1 MEQKR
6 SSYTED
12 EEFCKSGEEANWE
25 GMKSRSFS
33 NLNFFS
39 RRTITIYLCEIEPG
53 YQIYPGEWIIR
64 FSNI

>member
-25 GMKSRSFS
+25 GINFKI
-33 NLNFFS
+33 NLKFKTF
-39 RRTITIYLCEIEPG
+39 
-53 YQIYPGEWIIR
+53 
-64 FSNI
+64 